1 MTENQ
6 YIGDELPIFARA
18 LNWKKYWSNLI
29 KQDTFV
35 ENSIEIGAGIGSNIP
50 YLLRN
55 SKQLYLLEPDTLF
68 YKNYLYPYSLMYDS
82 ITVING
88 TISDLEKKILLDHI
102 YYIDVLEHIEN
113 DKLELEKATR
123 ILTDKGSIF
132 ILVPAHHFLFS
143 EFDQSVGHFRRYT
156 IKSLS
161 QIIPTEYHIV
171 NAKYLDS
178 LGFCLSTVMKI
189 FPKKISPTEKNIQIW
204 DKYLVPL
211 SKLLDK
217 LLSYKVGKSLL
228 VEIKSNAPGN
238 LT

>member
-6 YIGDELPIFARA
+6 YIGDELPIFSRA

-29 KQDTFV
+29 KQGTFV

-50 YLLRN
+50 YLLGN

-123 ILTDKGSIF
+123 ILTNKGSIF
-132 ILVPAHHFLFS
+132 ILVPAHKFLFS

-178 LGFCLSTVMKI
+178 LGFCLSTVIKI

-217 LLSYKVGKSLL
+217 LLGYKIGKSLL
-228 VEIKSNAPGN
+228 VEIKSSNVIQ
-238 LT
+238 